1 MNEQLNGLHDAAI
14 VHRAVPIYSFMANV
28 TQLAG
33 DETMDLNASQFQAEL
48 ALLRPQTDGAIVWG
62 ADPSSY
68 STTSPASWWIGMQN
82 FAAEDANVPVPAA
95 PSNLQI
101 DPHGIHL
108 TWNIPSGAD
117 APISYTVHRS
127 DGLDFVAPMAL
138 DASGN
143 PLATQKW

>member
-1 MNEQLNGLHDAAI
+1 PTNPRPDTRRDFHNSYDQTSSDQLSLNYQVLEKCHKSINRQLDGLPDAAI
-14 VHRAVPIYSFMANV
+14 VHRALPIYSFMPNV

-82 FAAEDANVPVPAA
+82 FAAEDANVPVPAS
-95 PSNLQI
+95 PWNLQI
-101 DPHGIHL
+101 DP
-108 TWNIPSGAD
+108 
-117 APISYTVHRS
+117 
-127 DGLDFVAPMAL
+127 
-138 DASGN
+138 
-143 PLATQKW
+143 